1 LLTPRRSQGGDS
13 LGVSL
18 ESVPGLRVV
27 KSRVDRGCSFK
38 DYKDVVRAGRE
49 RGSAVEPLRLSE
61 ILRGLEGKWVALK
74 GSEVVAAAGSADALF
89 KQLRSKRI
97 RDASVLRVP
106 TEEEHKAE
114 LVGLG

>member
-1 LLTPRRSQGGDS
+1 MATGSGVGRETGIWRFWKVEVLDRSCR
-13 LGVSL
+13 L
-18 ESVPGLRVV
+18 EPT
-27 KSRVDRGCSFK
+27 
-38 DYKDVVRAGRE
+38 DYTDVVRASRE

-74 GSEVVAAAGSADALF
+74 GGEVVAAANNADALF

-106 TEEEHKAE
+106 TEREHEAE